1 MLCLVIQS
9 CPTLCDSMDCSP
21 PGSSVLGDSAGKN
34 TAVGSHALLQGI
46 FPTCG
51 SNPGLLHCRWI
62 LYHLSHQGS
71 PRILEWVASSFSRGS
86 SQPRIEPGS
95 PALQADSLPAELPG
109 KSEVPITCH
118 LILCTPTTL
127 PISAQRKYTCTTIYV
142 PRPSFSLAFSTSF
155 HYMQRSH
162 SYEIVP
168 LQLHI

>member
-1 MLCLVIQS
+1 
-9 CPTLCDSMDCSP
+9 MDCST
-21 PGSSVLGDSAGKN
+21 PGPFLHGDSPGKN
-34 TAVGSHALLQGI
+34 TELGCHSLLQGI
-46 FPTCG
+46 FPTQ
-51 SNPGLLHCRWI
+51 GLNLGLPRCRQI
-62 LYHLSHQGS
+62 FYPLSPQGS
-71 PRILEWVASSFSRGS
+71 PRILEGVVCSFSIRS
-86 SQPRIEPGS
+86 SWPRIEPGS

-162 SYEIVP
+162 SFEIVP